1 MTISQLIFGLISGAM
16 LVTLGALGVT
26 HSIFDASLMIVG
38 AALAAINVIFWM
50 IQDREPALVRVKV
63 SDTPQQK

>member
-1 MTISQLIFGLISGAM
+1 MTISQLVFGLVSGA
-16 LVTLGALGVT
+16 LLITLGALGVT

-38 AALAAINVIFWM
+38 AGLAAINAVFWM